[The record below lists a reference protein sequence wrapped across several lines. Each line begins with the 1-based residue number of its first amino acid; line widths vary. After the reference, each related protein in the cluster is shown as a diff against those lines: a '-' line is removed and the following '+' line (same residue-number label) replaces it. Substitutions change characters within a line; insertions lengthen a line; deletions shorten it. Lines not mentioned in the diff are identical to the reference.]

1 MIYNLL
7 FIVSAA
13 PNDLKLADLTLRK
26 RKVKKRTKRSTL
38 NCGGS
43 ERTVRS
49 ERTEG
54 TARLERTDN
63 ENMRREDLR
72 ESTESSLQNTSGK
85 YFRSSNYLSKITSPP
100 VHIYTI

>member
-1 MIYNLL
+1 M
-7 FIVSAA
+7 SAA

-38 NCGGS
+38 NCGGTQRT
-43 ERTVRS
+43 ERT

-54 TARLERTDN
+54 TERTDN

-72 ESTESSLQNTSGK
+72 ESTESSLQNISGK
-85 YFRSSNYLSKITSPP
+85 YLIFEIIKIFE
-100 VHIYTI
+100 